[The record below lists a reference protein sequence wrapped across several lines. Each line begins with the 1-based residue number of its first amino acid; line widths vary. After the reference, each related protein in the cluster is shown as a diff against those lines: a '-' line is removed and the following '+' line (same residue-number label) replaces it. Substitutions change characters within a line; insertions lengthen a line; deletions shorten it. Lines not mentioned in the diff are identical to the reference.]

1 MRVTRVAA
9 ERVAVPL
16 AAPFEVA
23 LGVIDTAD
31 TVVVRLETDAG
42 LVGYGEGAGVT
53 FVTGETSESV
63 LGAIRLLEP
72 VVVGQSPFAIDH
84 VHRGMDQA
92 LVGHGSAK
100 AALDLALYDLMGQA
114 AGLPLFRFLGGV
126 AGRVEIDHTIGLAD
140 PAAMA
145 ARAAELVAEGYR
157 ELKVKAG
164 ADDAQDR
171 AAIAAI
177 RAAAPAARLKVDA
190 NQGWTPR
197 QAVLLAD
204 EYAKHGV
211 AAIEQPVPHWDRAGL
226 AWVRSHSPIPVMA
239 DESCFTPH
247 DAADLVSLGAVDA
260 INIKLMK
267 CGGIYPALQIDA
279 IAEAAG
285 VTTMVG
291 CMLESRLAIAAGAH
305 LAAARPNV
313 KDADLDSFRDF
324 DDTSLVRSAFAFT
337 PPVIAL
343 TEAPG
348 LGVDLAW

>member
-1 MRVTRVAA
+1 MRVTRVTA

-31 TVVVRLETDAG
+31 TVVVRLETDVG

-53 FVTGETSESV
+53 FVTGETSETV

-72 VVVGQSPFAIDH
+72 VVVGQSPFAIDF
-84 VHRGMDQA
+84 VHRGMDQVV
-92 LVGHGSAK
+92 VGNGAAK
-100 AALDLALYDLMGQA
+100 AALDLALYDLMGKA
-114 AGLPLFRFLGGV
+114 AGLPLFRLLGGV
-126 AGRVEIDHTIGLAD
+126 AGRVEVDQTIGLGE
-140 PAAMA
+140 PSVMG

-177 RAAAPAARLKVDA
+177 RAAAPEARLKVDA

-197 QAVLLAD
+197 QALSLLA
-204 EYAKHGV
+204 EYERHGV
-211 AAIEQPVPHWDRAGL
+211 AAVEQPVPYWDRAGL
-226 AWVRSHSPIPVMA
+226 ACVRAHSPIPVMA

-247 DAADLVSLGAVDA
+247 DAVDLVRLGAVDA

-267 CGGIYPALQIDA
+267 CGGLYPALQIDA
-279 IAEAAG
+279 LAEAAG

-313 KDADLDSFRDF
+313 TDADLDSFRDF
-324 DDTSLVRSAFAFT
+324 DDSGLVKQAFAFT
-337 PPVIAL
+337 PPVITL
-343 TEAPG
+343 TEEPG
-348 LGVDLAW
+348 LGVDLSW